1 MGFVISR
8 ANIGRQAA
16 GTDTGVIPCPLVS
29 ACVREEN
36 RKGRQTEPQGKRQ
49 GRERRAAN
57 HAEQR
62 ELKPYAFFWQR
73 KRLPGLMNDSFRL
86 VGLTFLYLASRRSQL
101 AL

>member
-16 GTDTGVIPCPLVS
+16 GMDTSVSLCPLVS

-36 RKGRQTEPQGKRQ
+36 RKGRQTEPQGERQ

-62 ELKPYAFFWQR
+62 ELKPYAFFR
-73 KRLPGLMNDSFRL
+73 YAR
-86 VGLTFLYLASRRSQL
+86 
-101 AL
+101 